1 MSCTRDMYVF
11 KQVVDATWYLHNKQ
25 FEQHR
30 VIKPANILLMANDEW
45 PVAKLT
51 DLNLINLITG
61 ELLGSIFPKKLSYLI
76 IVDQTIEDQL

>member
-1 MSCTRDMYVF
+1 
-11 KQVVDATWYLHNKQ
+11 
-25 FEQHR
+25 
-30 VIKPANILLMANDEW
+30 MANDEW

-61 ELLGSIFPKKLSYLI
+61 ELLGSIFPNKLSYLI